1 MIDKKYLYL
10 FALCMELCQ
19 NWVIQVQRLYSRLS
33 TLDTGSILAAKV
45 GFVHLF
51 VFSFL
56 WGFYISSALL
66 PAFCGGEGRKGKD
79 RYSNV
84 YKYSLE

>member
-1 MIDKKYLYL
+1 
-10 FALCMELCQ
+10 MELDK

-45 GFVHLF
+45 GFVHLLI
-51 VFSFL
+51 FSFL

-66 PAFCGGEGRKGKD
+66 PAFCGGRGGGGKTGIQMFT
-79 RYSNV
+79 NIH
-84 YKYSLE
+84 